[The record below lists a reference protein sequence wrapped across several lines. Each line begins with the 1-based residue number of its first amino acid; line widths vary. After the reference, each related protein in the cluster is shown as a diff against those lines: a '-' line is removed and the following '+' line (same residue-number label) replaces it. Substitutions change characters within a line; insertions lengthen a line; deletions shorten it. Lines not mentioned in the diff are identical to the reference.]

1 MRENHIRILCSVL
14 KVEMVCEA
22 PNGELIPFFETISE
36 SPLMQSEA
44 LRKLL
49 REGTAAQHAPFLH
62 RSDFDCWFAGL
73 RAEDGFLYMGPMCHQ
88 RLSTSRR
95 RQMYRAY
102 GIENGSALPKVFT
115 LPEIRNMVLLTNS
128 MLENA
133 SLENEELL
141 QLNRIINEDAGH
153 VRQEQAH
160 FVLREEE
167 QNDDSSYRHGYGEER
182 LLMEAIREGR
192 AKEAVSLA
200 ESMDADS
207 GRLSEDYLRHRRN
220 LALIGIALC
229 ARAAIEGGI
238 SPETAY
244 RVSGYYIL
252 KCDAAQDP
260 AYMLHYRNRA
270 IEELAGRV
278 AEIQSRSVGSAHV
291 ARARDYIRK
300 HYREAIR
307 LEDMAGAL
315 GISPSYLSRLYHR
328 ETGMCLQ
335 DAITEVRVQR
345 AAELL
350 LYSRLSLSEIA
361 VYVHFPNQSYFTKVF
376 KKRMGTTPLAY
387 RSQNTTPEI
396 TRKDPP
402 PVPQLDSDLP
412 SAVRFV
418 VDPT

>member
-14 KVEMVCEA
+14 KVEMVYEA
-22 PNGELIPFFETISE
+22 PDGALTPFFEGVAE
-36 SPLMQSEA
+36 SPLMRSAA
-44 LRKLL
+44 LRDLL
-49 REGTAAQHAPFLH
+49 RAGAGAQSAPFIH

-73 RAEDGFLYMGPMCHQ
+73 HAEDGFLYMGPMFHQ
-88 RLSTSRR
+88 RLTPSRR

-102 GIENGSALPKVFT
+102 GIEGDDMPTQRVFT

-128 MLENA
+128 MLENV

-141 QLNRIINEDAGH
+141 QLNRIVNEDAH
-153 VRQEQAH
+153 RVRQEQTQ
-160 FVLREEE
+160 FILKEEE
-167 QNDDSSYRHGYGEER
+167 QNDEASYRHGYGEER

-252 KCDAAQDP
+252 KCDVTQDP

-278 AEIQSRSVGSAHV
+278 HEIKSKSVGSTHV
-291 ARARDYIRK
+291 ARARDYIKK
-300 HYREAIR
+300 HYRESIR
-307 LEDMAGAL
+307 LEDIASAL
-315 GISPSYLSRLYHR
+315 GISPSYLSRLYR
-328 ETGMCLQ
+328 KETGMCLQ
-335 DAITEVRVQR
+335 DAIAEVRVQR

-350 LYSRLSLSEIA
+350 LYSRLTLAEIA
-361 VYVHFPNQSYFTKVF
+361 VYVHFPNQSYFTKIF
-376 KKRMGTTPLAY
+376 KKNMGITPLAY

-396 TRKDPP
+396 SEHIKEEKGYG
-402 PVPQLDSDLP
+402 L
-412 SAVRFV
+412 
-418 VDPT
+418 